1 MKDFLKLKK
10 DHFNVDEE
18 GFATVID
25 KVESKQRDMKVK
37 KRIANSAK
45 TTCEVI

>member
-18 GFATVID
+18 GFATVLD
-25 KVESKQRDMKVK
+25 RVENKQRDFKTK
-37 KRIANSAK
+37 KRVPAPNSK
-45 TTCEVI
+45 TCEVI